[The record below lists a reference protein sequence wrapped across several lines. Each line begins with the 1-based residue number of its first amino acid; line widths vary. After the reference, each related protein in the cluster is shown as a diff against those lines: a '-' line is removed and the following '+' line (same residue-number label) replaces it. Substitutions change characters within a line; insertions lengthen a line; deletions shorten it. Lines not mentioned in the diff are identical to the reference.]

1 MEVSMAKRKL
11 REFLAAL
18 DNAAEVELAI
28 TKALEEQGCK
38 ILIDDKDN
46 RYVPKN
52 RLDAKIAE
60 LAEAN
65 EEIES
70 LQKQVKDP
78 TEAEK
83 QVKALEEKIAGMEEA
98 AKKEKLS
105 TAINK
110 ELAEAKPKD
119 VNDLMKFLDMEKVVL
134 KDDGTVEGLTDQLA
148 ALQKDKAY
156 LFDSAEPQPQPGK
169 SFLNLGSPGK
179 PSNLNAFGSKTT
191 HEGDFGALLGK
202 QCSEQAQQVDSN
214 YFFGNNDK

>member
-1 MEVSMAKRKL
+1 MAKRKL
-11 REFLAAL
+11 REFLAGL
-18 DNAAEVELAI
+18 DNAVEVELAI

-38 ILIDDKDN
+38 VLIDDGKDN
-46 RYVPKN
+46 KYVPKN

-65 EEIES
+65 DEIES

-83 QVKALEEKIAGMEEA
+83 QVKALEEKIAGMEA
-98 AKKEKLS
+98 NAKKEKLT

-110 ELAEAKPKD
+110 ELAQAKPRD

-134 KDDGTVEGLTDQLA
+134 KDDGTVDGLTDQLT

-156 LFDSAEPQPQPGK
+156 LFDNVESQPSKG
-169 SFLNLGSPGK
+169 FLNLGSPGK

-191 HEGDFGALLGK
+191 HEGDFGSLLGK
-202 QCSEQAQQVDSN
+202 QCNEQAQQIDSN
-214 YFFGNNDK
+214 YFFGNDNK

>member
-1 MEVSMAKRKL
+1 MAKRKL

-70 LQKQVKDP
+70 LQKQVKNP
-78 TEAEK
+78 TDAEK
-83 QVKALEEKIAGMEEA
+83 EVKALQEKIAGMEEA
-98 AKKEKLS
+98 AKKEKL
-105 TAINK
+105 TVAINK
-110 ELAEAKPKD
+110 QLADAKPKD

-134 KDDGTVEGLTDQLA
+134 KDDGTVDGLTDQLT

-156 LFDSAEPQPQPGK
+156 LFDNVEPQPQPNKG
-169 SFLNLGSPGK
+169 FLNLGSPGK

-191 HEGDFGALLGK
+191 HEGDFGTLLGK
-202 QCSEQAQQVDSN
+202 QCNEQAQQVDSN

>member
-1 MEVSMAKRKL
+1 MAKRKL
-11 REFLAAL
+11 REFLVGL
-18 DNAAEVELAI
+18 DNAAEVELTI

-65 EEIES
+65 DEIES

-78 TEAEK
+78 TEAER
-83 QVKALEEKIAGMEEA
+83 QVKALEEKIAGMEA
-98 AKKEKLS
+98 QAKKEKLT

-110 ELAEAKPKD
+110 ELADAKPKD
-119 VNDLMKFLDMEKVVL
+119 INDLMKFLDMEKVVL
-134 KDDGTVEGLTDQLA
+134 KDDGTVDGLTDQLA

-156 LFDSAEPQPQPGK
+156 LFDNVEPQPQPGK
-169 SFLNLGSPGK
+169 GFLNLGSPGK

-191 HEGDFGALLGK
+191 HEGDFGSLLGK
-202 QCSEQAQQVDSN
+202 QCNEQAQQIDSN

>member
-1 MEVSMAKRKL
+1 MAKRKL

-70 LQKQVKDP
+70 LQKQVKNP
-78 TEAEK
+78 TDAEK

-98 AKKEKLS
+98 AKKEKL
-105 TAINK
+105 TVAINK
-110 ELAEAKPKD
+110 QLADAKPKD
-119 VNDLMKFLDMEKVVL
+119 VNDLMKFLDMQKVVL
-134 KDDGTVEGLTDQLA
+134 KEDGTVEGLTDQLA

-156 LFDSAEPQPQPGK
+156 LFDNVEPQPQPNKG
-169 SFLNLGSPGK
+169 FLNLGSPGK

>member
-1 MEVSMAKRKL
+1 MAKRKL
-11 REFLAAL
+11 REFLAGL

-38 ILIDDKDN
+38 VLIDDGKDN
-46 RYVPKN
+46 KYVPKN

-65 EEIES
+65 DEIES

-83 QVKALEEKIAGMEEA
+83 QVKALQEKIAGMEA
-98 AKKEKLS
+98 NAKKEKLT

-110 ELAEAKPKD
+110 ALADAKPKD

-134 KDDGTVEGLTDQLA
+134 KDDGTVEGLTAQLT

-156 LFDSAEPQPQPGK
+156 LFDNVETQPAKG
-169 SFLNLGSPGK
+169 FLNLGSPGK

-191 HEGDFGALLGK
+191 HEGDFGSLLGK
-202 QCSEQAQQVDSN
+202 QCNEQAQQIDSN
-214 YFFGNNDK
+214 YFFGNDNK

>member
-1 MEVSMAKRKL
+1 MAKRKL

-18 DNAAEVELAI
+18 DNAAEVELVI

-70 LQKQVKDP
+70 LQKQVKNP

-148 ALQKDKAY
+148 TLQKDQAY
-156 LFDSAEPQPQPGK
+156 LFDNVEPQPQPNKG
-169 SFLNLGSPGK
+169 FLNLGSPGK

-202 QCSEQAQQVDSN
+202 QCSEQAQQVASN

>member
-1 MEVSMAKRKL
+1 MAKRKL
-11 REFLAAL
+11 REFLAGL

-38 ILIDDKDN
+38 VLIDDGKDN
-46 RYVPKN
+46 KYVPKN

-65 EEIES
+65 DEIES

-83 QVKALEEKIAGMEEA
+83 EVKALQEKIAGMEA
-98 AKKEKLS
+98 SAKKEKLT

-110 ELAEAKPKD
+110 ELADAKPKD

-134 KDDGTVEGLTDQLA
+134 KDDGTVEGLTDQLTT
-148 ALQKDKAY
+148 LQKDKAY
-156 LFDSAEPQPQPGK
+156 LFDNVESQPVKG
-169 SFLNLGSPGK
+169 FLNLGSPGK

-191 HEGDFGALLGK
+191 HEGDFGSLLGK
-202 QCSEQAQQVDSN
+202 QCNEQAQQIDSN
-214 YFFGNNDK
+214 YFFSNNDK

>member
-1 MEVSMAKRKL
+1 MAKRKL

-83 QVKALEEKIAGMEEA
+83 QVKALEEKIAGMEA
-98 AKKEKLS
+98 QAKKEKLS

-156 LFDSAEPQPQPGK
+156 LFDSAEPQPQPNKG
-169 SFLNLGSPGK
+169 FLNLGSPGK

-202 QCSEQAQQVDSN
+202 QCNEQAQQVDSN

>member
-1 MEVSMAKRKL
+1 MAKRKL
-11 REFLAAL
+11 REFLAGL

-28 TKALEEQGCK
+28 TKALDEQGCK

-70 LQKQVKDP
+70 LQKQVKNP

-83 QVKALEEKIAGMEEA
+83 QVKALEEKIAGMEA
-98 AKKEKLS
+98 NAKKEKLT

-110 ELAEAKPKD
+110 ELAQAKPRD

-134 KDDGTVEGLTDQLA
+134 KDDGTVEGLTDQLTT
-148 ALQKDKAY
+148 LQKDKAY
-156 LFDSAEPQPQPGK
+156 LFDNVETQTQPNKG
-169 SFLNLGSPGK
+169 FLNLGSPGK

-191 HEGDFGALLGK
+191 HEGDFGSLLGK
-202 QCSEQAQQVDSN
+202 QCNEQAQQIDSN
-214 YFFGNNDK
+214 YFFGNDNK

>member
-1 MEVSMAKRKL
+1 MAKRKL
-11 REFLAAL
+11 REFLAGL

-28 TKALEEQGCK
+28 TKALDEQGCK

-83 QVKALEEKIAGMEEA
+83 QVKALEEKIAGMEA
-98 AKKEKLS
+98 NAKKEKLT

-110 ELAEAKPKD
+110 ELAQAKPRD

-134 KDDGTVEGLTDQLA
+134 KEDGSVDGLTDQLTT
-148 ALQKDKAY
+148 LQKDKAY
-156 LFDSAEPQPQPGK
+156 LFDNVETQSQPGK
-169 SFLNLGSPGK
+169 GFLNLGSPGK

-191 HEGDFGALLGK
+191 HEGDFGSLLGK
-202 QCSEQAQQVDSN
+202 QCNEQAQQIDSN
-214 YFFGNNDK
+214 YFFGKDNK

>member
-1 MEVSMAKRKL
+1 MAKRKL

-70 LQKQVKDP
+70 LQKQVKNP

-98 AKKEKLS
+98 AKKEKL
-105 TAINK
+105 TVAINK
-110 ELAEAKPKD
+110 QLADAKPKD

-134 KDDGTVEGLTDQLA
+134 KDDGTVEGLTDQLT

-156 LFDSAEPQPQPGK
+156 IFDNVEPQPQPNKG
-169 SFLNLGSPGK
+169 FLNLGSPGK

>member
-1 MEVSMAKRKL
+1 MAKRKL
-11 REFLAAL
+11 REFLATL

-83 QVKALEEKIAGMEEA
+83 QVKALEEKIAGMEA
-98 AKKEKLS
+98 QAKKEKLS

-134 KDDGTVEGLTDQLA
+134 KDDGTVEGLTDQLT

-156 LFDSAEPQPQPGK
+156 LFDSAEPQPQPNKG
-169 SFLNLGSPGK
+169 FLNLGSPGK

-202 QCSEQAQQVDSN
+202 QCNEQAQQVDSN

>member
-1 MEVSMAKRKL
+1 MAKRKL
-11 REFLAAL
+11 REFLAGL

-28 TKALEEQGCK
+28 TKALDEQGCK

-70 LQKQVKDP
+70 LQKQVKNP

-83 QVKALEEKIAGMEEA
+83 QVKALEEKIAGMEA
-98 AKKEKLS
+98 NAKKEKLT

-110 ELAEAKPKD
+110 ELAEAKPRD
-119 VNDLMKFLDMEKVVL
+119 VNDLIKFLDMEKVVL
-134 KDDGTVEGLTDQLA
+134 KDDGTVEGLTDQLT

-156 LFDSAEPQPQPGK
+156 LFDNVETQTQPNKG
-169 SFLNLGSPGK
+169 FLNLGSPGK

-191 HEGDFGALLGK
+191 HEGDFGSLLGK
-202 QCSEQAQQVDSN
+202 QCNEQAQQIDSN
-214 YFFGNNDK
+214 YFFGNDNK

>member
-1 MEVSMAKRKL
+1 MAKRKL

-119 VNDLMKFLDMEKVVL
+119 VNDLIKFLDMEKVVL
-134 KDDGTVEGLTDQLA
+134 KDDGTVEGLTDQLT

-156 LFDSAEPQPQPGK
+156 LFDNVEPQPQPNKG
-169 SFLNLGSPGK
+169 FLNLGSPGK

-191 HEGDFGALLGK
+191 HEGDFGSLLGK
-202 QCSEQAQQVDSN
+202 QCNEQAQQVDSN
-214 YFFGNNDK
+214 YFFNNDK

>member
-1 MEVSMAKRKL
+1 MAKRKL

-70 LQKQVKDP
+70 LQKQVKNP

-110 ELAEAKPKD
+110 QLADAKPKD
-119 VNDLMKFLDMEKVVL
+119 VNDLVKFLDMEKVVL
-134 KDDGTVEGLTDQLA
+134 KDDGTVEGLTDQLT

-156 LFDSAEPQPQPGK
+156 LFDNAEPQPQPGK
-169 SFLNLGSPGK
+169 GFLNLGSPGK

>member
-1 MEVSMAKRKL
+1 MAKRKL

-70 LQKQVKDP
+70 LQKQVKNP
-78 TEAEK
+78 TDAEK

-98 AKKEKLS
+98 AKKEKL
-105 TAINK
+105 TVAINK
-110 ELAEAKPKD
+110 QLADAKPKD

-134 KDDGTVEGLTDQLA
+134 KDDGTVDGLTDQLT

-156 LFDSAEPQPQPGK
+156 LFDNVEPQPQPNKG
-169 SFLNLGSPGK
+169 FLNLGSPGK

-202 QCSEQAQQVDSN
+202 QCNEQAQQVDSN

>member
-1 MEVSMAKRKL
+1 MAKRKL

-70 LQKQVKDP
+70 LQKQVKNP
-78 TEAEK
+78 TDAEK
-83 QVKALEEKIAGMEEA
+83 EVKALQEKIAGMEEA
-98 AKKEKLS
+98 AKKEKL
-105 TAINK
+105 TVAINK
-110 ELAEAKPKD
+110 QLADAKPKD

-134 KDDGTVEGLTDQLA
+134 KDDGTVDGLTDQLT

-156 LFDSAEPQPQPGK
+156 LFDNVEPQPQPNKG
-169 SFLNLGSPGK
+169 FLNLGSPGK

-202 QCSEQAQQVDSN
+202 QCNEQAQQVDSN

>member
-1 MEVSMAKRKL
+1 MAKRKL

-83 QVKALEEKIAGMEEA
+83 QVKALEEKIAGMEA
-98 AKKEKLS
+98 QAKKEKLS

-119 VNDLMKFLDMEKVVL
+119 VNDLMKFLDMEKVEL
-134 KDDGTVEGLTDQLA
+134 KEDGTVDGLTDQLA

-156 LFDSAEPQPQPGK
+156 LFDSAEPQPNKG
-169 SFLNLGSPGK
+169 FLNLGSPGK

-202 QCSEQAQQVDSN
+202 QCNEQAQQVDSN

>member
-1 MEVSMAKRKL
+1 MAKRKL
-11 REFLAAL
+11 REFLAGL

-70 LQKQVKDP
+70 LQKQVKNP

-110 ELAEAKPKD
+110 VLADAKPKD
-119 VNDLMKFLDMEKVVL
+119 VNDLMKFLNMEKVVL
-134 KDDGTVEGLTDQLA
+134 KDDGTVDGITDQLA

-156 LFDSAEPQPQPGK
+156 LFEDAESQSQPNKG
-169 SFLNLGSPGK
+169 FLNLGSPGK

-191 HEGDFGALLGK
+191 HEGDFGSLLGK
-202 QCSEQAQQVDSN
+202 QCNEQAQQIDSN
-214 YFFGNNDK
+214 YFFSNNK

>member
-1 MEVSMAKRKL
+1 MAKRKL

-70 LQKQVKDP
+70 LQKQVKNP
-78 TEAEK
+78 TDAEK

-119 VNDLMKFLDMEKVVL
+119 VNDLIKFLDMEKVVL
-134 KDDGTVEGLTDQLA
+134 KDDGTIEGLTDQLT

-156 LFDSAEPQPQPGK
+156 LFDNVEPQPQPNKG
-169 SFLNLGSPGK
+169 FLNLGSPGK

>member
-1 MEVSMAKRKL
+1 MAKRKL

-18 DNAAEVELAI
+18 DNAAEVELVI

-70 LQKQVKDP
+70 LQKQVKNP
-78 TEAEK
+78 TDAEK

-98 AKKEKLS
+98 AKKEKL
-105 TAINK
+105 TVAINK
-110 ELAEAKPKD
+110 QLADAKPKD

-134 KDDGTVEGLTDQLA
+134 KDDGTVDGLTDQLTT
-148 ALQKDKAY
+148 LQKDKAY
-156 LFDSAEPQPQPGK
+156 LFDNVEPQPQPNKG
-169 SFLNLGSPGK
+169 FLNLGSPGK

-202 QCSEQAQQVDSN
+202 QCNEQAQQVDSN

>member
-1 MEVSMAKRKL
+1 MAKRKL
-11 REFLAAL
+11 REFLAEL

-38 ILIDDKDN
+38 VLIDDGKDN
-46 RYVPKN
+46 KYVPKN
-52 RLDAKIAE
+52 RLDSKIAE

-65 EEIES
+65 DEIES
-70 LQKQVKDP
+70 LQKQVKNP

-83 QVKALEEKIAGMEEA
+83 EVEALKEKIAGMEAA
-98 AKKEKLS
+98 AKKEKLTS
-105 TAINK
+105 AINK
-110 ELAEAKPKD
+110 ELEQAKPKD
-119 VNDLMKFLDMEKVVL
+119 VNDLMKFLDIGNVVL
-134 KDDGTVEGLTDQLA
+134 KEDGTVEGLKDQLA

-156 LFDSAEPQPQPGK
+156 LFDNAEPQPQPNKG
-169 SFLNLGSPGK
+169 FLNLGSPGK

-191 HEGDFGALLGK
+191 HEGDFGTLLGK

>member
-1 MEVSMAKRKL
+1 MAKRKL
-11 REFLAAL
+11 REFLAGL

-28 TKALEEQGCK
+28 TKALDEQGCK

-70 LQKQVKDP
+70 LQKQVKNP

-83 QVKALEEKIAGMEEA
+83 QVKALEEKIAGMEA
-98 AKKEKLS
+98 QAKKEKLT

-110 ELAEAKPKD
+110 VLADAKPKD
-119 VNDLMKFLDMEKVVL
+119 VNDLVKFLDMEKVVL
-134 KDDGTVEGLTDQLA
+134 KDDGTVDGLTDQLTT
-148 ALQKDKAY
+148 LQKDKAY
-156 LFDSAEPQPQPGK
+156 LFDNVETQPQPGK
-169 SFLNLGSPGK
+169 GFLNLGSPGK

-191 HEGDFGALLGK
+191 HEGDFGSLLGK
-202 QCSEQAQQVDSN
+202 QCNEQAQQIDSN
-214 YFFGNNDK
+214 YFFGNDNK

>member
-1 MEVSMAKRKL
+1 MAKRKL

-134 KDDGTVEGLTDQLA
+134 KEDGTIEGLTDQLA
-148 ALQKDKAY
+148 TLQKDKAY
-156 LFDSAEPQPQPGK
+156 LFDNVEPQPQPNKG
-169 SFLNLGSPGK
+169 FLNLGSPGK

>member
-1 MEVSMAKRKL
+1 MAKRKL
-11 REFLAAL
+11 REFLAGL

-28 TKALEEQGCK
+28 TKALDEQGCK

-70 LQKQVKDP
+70 LQKQVKNP

-83 QVKALEEKIAGMEEA
+83 QVKALEEKIAGMEA
-98 AKKEKLS
+98 NAKKEKLT

-110 ELAEAKPKD
+110 ELAQAKPRD

-134 KDDGTVEGLTDQLA
+134 KEDGTVDGLTDQLT

-156 LFDSAEPQPQPGK
+156 LFDNVETQTQPNKG
-169 SFLNLGSPGK
+169 FLNLGSPGK

-191 HEGDFGALLGK
+191 HEGDFGSLLGK
-202 QCSEQAQQVDSN
+202 QCNEQAQQIDSN
-214 YFFGNNDK
+214 YFFGNDNK

>member
-1 MEVSMAKRKL
+1 MAKRKL

-70 LQKQVKDP
+70 LQKQVKNP

-98 AKKEKLS
+98 AKKEKL
-105 TAINK
+105 TVAINK
-110 ELAEAKPKD
+110 QLADAKPKD

-134 KDDGTVEGLTDQLA
+134 KDDGTVDGLTDQLT

-156 LFDSAEPQPQPGK
+156 LFDNVEPQPQPNKG
-169 SFLNLGSPGK
+169 FLNLGSPGK

-191 HEGDFGALLGK
+191 HEGDFGTLLGK
-202 QCSEQAQQVDSN
+202 QCNEQAQQVDSN

>member
-1 MEVSMAKRKL
+1 M
-11 REFLAAL
+11 
-18 DNAAEVELAI
+18 
-28 TKALEEQGCK
+28 
-38 ILIDDKDN
+38 
-46 RYVPKN
+46 
-52 RLDAKIAE
+52 DAKIAE

-110 ELAEAKPKD
+110 VLADAKPKD

-134 KDDGTVEGLTDQLA
+134 KDDGTVDGITDQLT

-156 LFDSAEPQPQPGK
+156 LFEDAESQQQPGK
-169 SFLNLGSPGK
+169 GFLNLGSPGK

-202 QCSEQAQQVDSN
+202 QCNEQAQQIDSN
-214 YFFGNNDK
+214 YFFGNDNK

>member
-1 MEVSMAKRKL
+1 MAKRKL
-11 REFLAAL
+11 REFLATL

-83 QVKALEEKIAGMEEA
+83 QVKALEEKIAGMEA
-98 AKKEKLS
+98 QAKKEKLS

-156 LFDSAEPQPQPGK
+156 LFDSAEPQPQPNKG
-169 SFLNLGSPGK
+169 FLNLGSPGK

-202 QCSEQAQQVDSN
+202 QCNEQAQQVDSN

>member
-1 MEVSMAKRKL
+1 MAKKKL
-11 REFLAAL
+11 RDFLVGFDMAPEA
-18 DNAAEVELAI
+18 ELAI

-38 ILIDDKDN
+38 LLIDDGKDY
-46 RYVPKN
+46 RYVPKS

-65 EEIES
+65 EEIDS
-70 LQKQVKDP
+70 LQKQVKTP

-83 QVKALEEKIAGMEEA
+83 QVKVLEEKIAVMEEA
-98 AKKEKLS
+98 AKKEKLT

-110 ELAEAKPKD
+110 ELADAKPKD

-134 KDDGTVEGLTDQLA
+134 KDDGTVEGLTDQLT

-156 LFDSAEPQPQPGK
+156 LFDNAESQPQPGK
-169 SFLNLGSPGK
+169 GFLNLGSPGK

-191 HEGDFGALLGK
+191 HEGDFGSLLGK

>member
-1 MEVSMAKRKL
+1 MAKRKL
-11 REFLAAL
+11 REFLAGL

-38 ILIDDKDN
+38 VLIDDGKDN
-46 RYVPKN
+46 KYVPKN

-65 EEIES
+65 DEIES

-83 QVKALEEKIAGMEEA
+83 QVKALEEKIAGMEA
-98 AKKEKLS
+98 NAKKEKLT

-110 ELAEAKPKD
+110 ELEQAKPRD

-134 KDDGTVEGLTDQLA
+134 KDDGTVDGLTDQLT

-156 LFDSAEPQPQPGK
+156 LFDNVEPQPQPNKG
-169 SFLNLGSPGK
+169 FLNLGSPGK

-191 HEGDFGALLGK
+191 HEGDFGSLLGK
-202 QCSEQAQQVDSN
+202 QCNEQAQQIDSN
-214 YFFGNNDK
+214 YFFSKDNK

>member
-1 MEVSMAKRKL
+1 MAKRKL

-70 LQKQVKDP
+70 LQKQVKNP

-110 ELAEAKPKD
+110 QLADAKPKD

-134 KDDGTVEGLTDQLA
+134 KDDGTVEGLTDQLT

-156 LFDSAEPQPQPGK
+156 LFDNAEPQPQPGK
-169 SFLNLGSPGK
+169 GFLNLGSPGK
-179 PSNLNAFGSKTT
+179 PSNLNSFGSKTT

-202 QCSEQAQQVDSN
+202 QCNEQAQQVDSN

>member
-1 MEVSMAKRKL
+1 MAKRKL

-70 LQKQVKDP
+70 LQKQVKNP

-156 LFDSAEPQPQPGK
+156 LFDNVEPQPQPNKG
-169 SFLNLGSPGK
+169 FLNLGSPGK

-191 HEGDFGALLGK
+191 HEGDFGTLLGK
-202 QCSEQAQQVDSN
+202 QCNEQAQQVDSN

>member
-1 MEVSMAKRKL
+1 MAKRKL

-134 KDDGTVEGLTDQLA
+134 KDDGTIEGLTDQLT

-156 LFDSAEPQPQPGK
+156 LFDNVEPQPQPNKG
-169 SFLNLGSPGK
+169 FLNLGSPGK

-191 HEGDFGALLGK
+191 HEGDFGTLLGK

>member
-1 MEVSMAKRKL
+1 MAKRKL

-70 LQKQVKDP
+70 LQKQVKNP

-105 TAINK
+105 SAINK
-110 ELAEAKPKD
+110 QLAEAKPKD

-134 KDDGTVEGLTDQLA
+134 KDDGTVEGLTDQLT

-156 LFDSAEPQPQPGK
+156 LFDNVEPQPQPNKG
-169 SFLNLGSPGK
+169 FLNLGSPGK

-202 QCSEQAQQVDSN
+202 QCNEQAQQVDSN